1 MGILRLFSKNQ
12 TRRSIEGAFDCKIA
26 VRGYLQQPQ
35 PLPPPQMQERMR
47 MSHTMSQLPN
57 PPILPPQ
64 PQQLRSIKSKTMSHV
79 LQPHPFV
86 PFVKIPFMLCTSLKI
101 RIAPTLPYATFEICV
116 TEALNGFCINIFLC
130 GSVEENDRTCC
141 GIAPHACGVRL
152 MLGLLQFGL
161 KVVDCAF
168 KTVVCAFRRLVY
180 AVRRNELS
188 VIGACNIS
196 PCGVQTYFSVH
207 ALFCDF
213 GRCLH
218 PFRICVFHAERF
230 DIRTCVH
237 VCRACHVLLTFHSL
251 SHQRSENRPRIFA
264 DVPLQCLCL
273 FVHPLHIYEQLKTA
287 IFIY

>member
-12 TRRSIEGAFDCKIA
+12 TRRSIEGAFDCKTA

-116 TEALNGFCINIFLC
+116 T
-130 GSVEENDRTCC
+130 
-141 GIAPHACGVRL
+141 
-152 MLGLLQFGL
+152 
-161 KVVDCAF
+161 
-168 KTVVCAFRRLVY
+168 
-180 AVRRNELS
+180 
-188 VIGACNIS
+188 
-196 PCGVQTYFSVH
+196 
-207 ALFCDF
+207 
-213 GRCLH
+213 
-218 PFRICVFHAERF
+218 
-230 DIRTCVH
+230 
-237 VCRACHVLLTFHSL
+237 
-251 SHQRSENRPRIFA
+251 
-264 DVPLQCLCL
+264 
-273 FVHPLHIYEQLKTA
+273 
-287 IFIY
+287 

>member
-161 KVVDCAF
+161 KVVDCA
-168 KTVVCAFRRLVY
+168 
-180 AVRRNELS
+180 
-188 VIGACNIS
+188 
-196 PCGVQTYFSVH
+196 
-207 ALFCDF
+207 
-213 GRCLH
+213 
-218 PFRICVFHAERF
+218 
-230 DIRTCVH
+230 
-237 VCRACHVLLTFHSL
+237 
-251 SHQRSENRPRIFA
+251 
-264 DVPLQCLCL
+264 
-273 FVHPLHIYEQLKTA
+273 
-287 IFIY
+287 